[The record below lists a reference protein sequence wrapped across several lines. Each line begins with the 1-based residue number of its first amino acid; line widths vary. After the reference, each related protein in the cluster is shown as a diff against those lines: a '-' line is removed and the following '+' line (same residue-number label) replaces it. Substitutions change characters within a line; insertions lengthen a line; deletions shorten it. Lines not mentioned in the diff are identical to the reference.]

1 MRFKVLKF
9 SIDFLISIFL
19 SLAKLSFQID
29 DITCSCHECSPGL
42 AHKMMAFKIGQADL
56 TNISTGLKE
65 SFKHKANSANLHL
78 VFG

>member
-29 DITCSCHECSPGL
+29 DITCSCHECSPCL
-42 AHKMMAFKIGQADL
+42 AHKIMAFKIGEADL
-56 TNISTGLKE
+56 TNI
-65 SFKHKANSANLHL
+65 
-78 VFG
+78 